1 MHALAWRLVA
11 EKRAEKE
18 LDALDQITKERI
30 LRALAQLVVDP
41 HRAVNVKALHGGL
54 YRLRVGDYR
63 IVYGLREKEL
73 VIVLVR
79 VAHRREVYRRR

>member
-1 MHALAWRLVA
+1 LAWRLVT

-41 HRAVNVKALHGGL
+41 YRVANVKALYGGL

-63 IVYGLREKEL
+63 IVYGLRDKEL